1 MCKSR
6 SLERRLGGTEKK
18 NAGKGMVDRDWL
30 GRERERERKGD
41 EKDQNSMR
49 EQPVQSAL
57 SVIIQAENR
66 KGVRKL
72 GSLGNIF
79 RKGRVLYLSFPKPY

>member
-1 MCKSR
+1 MREGWEEQRKR
-6 SLERRLGGTEKK
+6 MRERGWWI
-18 NAGKGMVDRDWL
+18 AI
-30 GRERERERKGD
+30 GRVERERERKGD
-41 EKDQNSMR
+41 EKDQNSKR